1 MDGEYNLNINGKKFI
16 GHVLNGIGIVNL
28 GIMDTGNYTVQVI
41 FTGNDNYNASANKTT
56 FEVIKTETNFNIIVN
71 DSSITYGDSITVTQ
85 SLPGDATG
93 SITYY
98 FANGT
103 IIKVITVDDSF
114 ILAGL
119 IHNLCKLLRRHQL
132 CSSTRQHNNNC
143 CKSIQQNNGLRTG
156 CCT

>member
-1 MDGEYNLNINGKKFI
+1 
-16 GHVLNGIGIVNL
+16 
-28 GIMDTGNYTVQVI
+28 MDTGNYTVQVI
-41 FTGNDNYNASANKTT
+41 FTGNDNYNTSANKTT

-71 DSSITYGDSITVTQ
+71 DSSITYGDPITVTQ

-103 IIKVITVDDSF
+103 IIKVITVDESF

-119 IHNLCKLLRRHQL
+119 NAGTYTIYANRMLHMTKMP
-132 CSSTRQHNNNC
+132 S
-143 CKSIQQNNGLRTG
+143 
-156 CCT
+156 